1 MDHERRLD
9 WLVELERL
17 RQLPQRYAR
26 AVDERNPASL
36 AELFHPDGTV
46 TGTAGTTTVADYL
59 AGVGTRHPA
68 FVSSQH
74 VLGVP
79 VIDLSLE
86 TGTARMDTYGV
97 VYQLERVAEPHDDLV
112 LGVRYLDELV
122 RHDDGWRIANRTTQI
137 LWARTVP
144 SASDAAVR
152 RLRLQDAPDE
162 TRG

>member
-1 MDHERRLD
+1 MDHERRLE

-26 AVDERNPASL
+26 AVDERNPAPL

-46 TGTAGTTTVADYL
+46 TGTAGMTTVADYL
-59 AGVGTRHPA
+59 AGIRTRPPA
-68 FVSSQH
+68 FLSSQH
-74 VLGVP
+74 VVAAP

-97 VYQLERVAEPHDDLV
+97 VYQFERVAEPHDDVV

-122 RHDDGWRIANRTTQI
+122 RLEERWRIVDRRTQI
-137 LWARTVP
+137 LWSRTVP
-144 SASDAAVR
+144 SASG
-152 RLRLQDAPDE
+152 DE
-162 TRG
+162 GNR